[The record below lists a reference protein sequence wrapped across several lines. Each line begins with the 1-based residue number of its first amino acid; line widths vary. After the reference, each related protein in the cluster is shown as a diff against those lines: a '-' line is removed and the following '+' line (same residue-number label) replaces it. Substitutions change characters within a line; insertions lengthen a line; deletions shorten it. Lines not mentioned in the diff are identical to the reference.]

1 MSIPHLTT
9 YLNDH
14 LAASVM
20 AIDMIAFAAARSEGT
35 PLGSF
40 LTQLHS
46 EIEEDQTVVRNLLE
60 RLDVS
65 ENPVKKAT
73 AWVAEKVSR
82 LKLEAS
88 DNSDPLA
95 RLQALE
101 TLQIGILG
109 KRALWGALEVVVGDV
124 RGLAGLDFPSLRQRA
139 QDQHD
144 RVEEWR
150 LKAAR
155 EALSPIA
162 GAQP

>member
-88 DNSDPLA
+88 DTSDPLA

-109 KRALWGALEVVVGDV
+109 VRSGA
-124 RGLAGLDFPSLRQRA
+124 RSRWSLATSGGW
-139 QDQHD
+139 
-144 RVEEWR
+144 RVSTFHHSGSER
-150 LKAAR
+150 KTSTTGPR
-155 EALSPIA
+155 N
-162 GAQP
+162 GA